1 MLEVSHGQT
10 IGIVGGGQLGRMLTL
25 AAVPL
30 GFAVVVVDPEDRCP
44 AQQAGA
50 DQIVADLH
58 DRAALTELGR
68 RADHVTIEIEHVDA
82 AALEDLVDGRTA
94 VNPFPSTIALL
105 QDKLRQKELLA
116 QHGIAVAPFWDVP
129 TIDAARA
136 RLASDG
142 PLVLKTR
149 RGGYDGRGNAVVT
162 DASDLDAAW
171 ARFDGTAL
179 YAEALVDFTM
189 ELAVM
194 VAIDGRGGHE
204 LYPVVQTINERNIC
218 LEVHAPAPIEEATR
232 RSAVDCA
239 QDVAAHLEGAGVYGI
254 EMFVTRAGDV
264 LINEIAPRVHNSGHY
279 TMDACVTSQFE
290 QHIRAIAGL
299 PLGSTAMH
307 GPAAAMINILGER
320 DGPTEVRG
328 LDKVLS
334 QPRTKVH
341 LYGKSPT
348 KVDRKMGHINVT
360 AESVTAAAEAA
371 RAARRGLEL

>member
-1 MLEVSHGQT
+1 MSEGET

-30 GFAVVVVDPEDRCP
+30 GFSVVVVDPEDGCP

-50 DQIVADLH
+50 EQIVAGLRDP
-58 DRAALTELGR
+58 AALAELGR

-82 AALEDLVDGRTA
+82 AALAGLADGGTV

-105 QDKLRQKELLA
+105 QDKLHQKRHL
-116 QHGIAVAPFWDVP
+116 QDNSIAVAPFWDVP
-129 TIDAARA
+129 AIDDARA
-136 RLASDG
+136 LLASQG
-142 PLVLKTR
+142 PLIVKTR
-149 RGGYDGRGNAVVT
+149 RGGFDGRGNAVVHD
-162 DASDLDAAW
+162 DADLDVAW
-171 ARFDGTAL
+171 ARFDGADL

-194 VAIDGRGGHE
+194 VAIDRNGDHE
-204 LYPVVQTINERNIC
+204 LYPVVQTINERSIC
-218 LEVHAPAPIEEATR
+218 LEVHAPAPIDEETER
-232 RSAVDCA
+232 RAVDLA
-239 QDVAAHLEGAGVYGI
+239 RAVAGHLEGAGVYGI
-254 EMFVTRAGDV
+254 EMFVTRGGDV

-290 QHIRAIAGL
+290 QHIRAITGL

-320 DGPTEVRG
+320 DGPTKVRG
-328 LDKVLS
+328 LDEVLS
-334 QPRTKVH
+334 HPRTKVH

-348 KVDRKMGHINVT
+348 KIDRKMGHINVT
-360 AESVTAAAEAA
+360 ADSFTEAAEVA

>member
-1 MLEVSHGQT
+1 VNRGET

-50 DQIVADLH
+50 QQIVADLH
-58 DRAALTELGR
+58 DRVALAELGR

-82 AALEDLVDGRTA
+82 AALAGLAERGTA
-94 VNPFPSTIALL
+94 VNPAPSTIAVL
-105 QDKLRQKELLA
+105 QDKLRQKTLL
-116 QHGIAVAPFWDVP
+116 QEHGIAVAPFWDIP
-129 TIDAARA
+129 SIDDARA

-142 PLVLKTR
+142 PLILKTR
-149 RGGYDGRGNAVVT
+149 RGGFDGRGNAVVR
-162 DASDLDAAW
+162 DVDELEAAW
-171 ARFDGTAL
+171 ARFDGAAL

-194 VAIDGRGGHE
+194 VAIDGRGDHE
-204 LYPVVQTINERNIC
+204 LYPVVQTINERSIC
-218 LEVHAPAPIEEATR
+218 LEVHAPAPIDEQTNR
-232 RSAVDCA
+232 RAVACA
-239 QDVAAHLEGAGVYGI
+239 QGAAAHLEGAGVYGI
-254 EMFVTRAGDV
+254 EMFVTRDGDV

-279 TMDACVTSQFE
+279 TMDACITSQFE
-290 QHIRAIAGL
+290 QHIRAITGL

-320 DGPTEVRG
+320 DGPTKVQG
-328 LDKVLS
+328 LGTVLS
-334 QPRTKVH
+334 HPRTKVH

-348 KVDRKMGHINVT
+348 KIDRKMGHINVT

-371 RAARRGLEL
+371 RVARRGLEL

>member
-1 MLEVSHGQT
+1 VVSERAT

-30 GFAVVVVDPEDRCP
+30 GFSVVVVDPDDGCP

-50 DQIVADLH
+50 AQIVADLH
-58 DRAALTELGR
+58 DPAALAELGR
-68 RADHVTIEIEHVDA
+68 RADHITIEIEHVDA
-82 AALEDLVDGRTA
+82 VALGDLVDRGTA
-94 VNPFPSTIALL
+94 VNPSPSTIALL
-105 QDKLRQKELLA
+105 QDKLQQKRLL
-116 QHGIAVAPFWDVP
+116 QEHGIAVAPFWDIP
-129 TIDAARA
+129 TIDDARA

-142 PLVLKTR
+142 PLILKTR
-149 RGGYDGRGNAVVT
+149 RGGFDGRGNAVVR
-162 DASDLDAAW
+162 DSGELEAAW
-171 ARFDGTAL
+171 ARFDGSPL
-179 YAEALVDFTM
+179 YAEALIDFTM

-194 VAIDGRGGHE
+194 VAIDGQGDHE
-204 LYPVVQTINERNIC
+204 LYPVVQTINERSIC
-218 LEVHAPAPIEEATR
+218 LEVHVPAPIDEQTNR
-232 RSAVDCA
+232 RAVACA
-239 QDVAAHLEGAGVYGI
+239 RDVAAHLEGAGVYGV
-254 EMFVTRAGDV
+254 EMFVTRDGDV

-279 TMDACVTSQFE
+279 TMDACITSQFE

-320 DGPTEVRG
+320 DGPTKVRG

-334 QPRTKVH
+334 HPRTKVH

-348 KVDRKMGHINVT
+348 KIDRKMGHINVT
-360 AESVTAAAEAA
+360 AESVTAAAETA